1 MEGLGLSC
9 MVNTG
14 VQERAAPTGADI
26 HLDIVRLKTYRRGEG
41 VVVVHVG
48 HQLVQRLPRINGSGH
63 TVRDTDLDGENT
75 ERAMVL
81 NINVDFIGWYSD
93 GVQESG

>member
-9 MVNTG
+9 MVNAG
-14 VQERAAPTGADI
+14 VQERTAPTGADI
-26 HLDIVRLKTYRRGEG
+26 HLNVVRLKTYRRGEG
-41 VVVVHVG
+41 VVVVHIG
-48 HQLVQRLPRINGSGH
+48 HQLIQRLPWVNSISLA
-63 TVRDTDLDGENT
+63 VRYTDLDSKNT